1 LGDTTQQ
8 TPRHAHRWGYGTLD
22 ALAAVVGNYSASAL
36 PLETIWSDIDYMA
49 GRYRNAEMDPVRFPA
64 ASMTS
69 FLDRLAERGQHWI
82 PIIDAGVAKSDGYVV
97 AAEGDAA
104 DIWIKDVYGAP
115 YVGQG
120 AYLLYLSSLSL
131 QPYLSCFAIAILAL
145 LAHPCS

>member
-1 LGDTTQQ
+1 
-8 TPRHAHRWGYGTLD
+8 
-22 ALAAVVGNYSASAL
+22 
-36 PLETIWSDIDYMA
+36 MA

-131 QPYLSCFAIAILAL
+131 QPYSILFCRCRSCLPYIPL
-145 LAHPCS
+145 LLVHVYTQCTCTRVYPYS